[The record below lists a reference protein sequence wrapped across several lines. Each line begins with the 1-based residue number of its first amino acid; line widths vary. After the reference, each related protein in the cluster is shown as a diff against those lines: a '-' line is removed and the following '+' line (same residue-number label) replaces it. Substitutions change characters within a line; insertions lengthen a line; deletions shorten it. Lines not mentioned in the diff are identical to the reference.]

1 MMPGMRMPFKKVKKM
16 VDVTSAG
23 WCDADLADG
32 VIVNEPS
39 DLI

>member
-1 MMPGMRMPFKKVKKM
+1 MVPVMCIPFKKVNKM
-16 VDVTSAG
+16 VDVTSG
-23 WCDADLADG
+23 VWCDADFTNG